1 MTNFTASDVP
11 ARPIRS
17 FVRRFGRMTQAQR
30 SALDR
35 HWTRYGIEA
44 TDIVDLDRIFGR
56 RAPRYLEIGFGMGD
70 MLIHMALAHAEW
82 DYLGIEVH
90 DPGIGRLFG
99 QLANLDLHNVRAV
112 RGDAND
118 VLARLLPD
126 ESLEGIFMF
135 FPDPWPKK
143 RHHKRRLVQP
153 QFVSSASAKLRTN
166 GLCHIVTDVED
177 YAKHMLNILE
187 QENMLQN
194 LAPTGGFSRR
204 PPGRPTT
211 KFERRGLDR
220 GHSVW
225 DLMFVRRESHL
236 IK

>member
-1 MTNFTASDVP
+1 MTH
-11 ARPIRS
+11 
-17 FVRRFGRMTQAQR
+17 AQR

-35 HWTRYGIEA
+35 HWSRYGIEA
-44 TDIVDLDRIFGR
+44 TGILDLDRIFGR

-70 MLIHMALAHAEW
+70 MLIQMASAHAER
-82 DYLGIEVH
+82 DYLGVEVH

-99 QLANLDLHNVRAV
+99 QLAKLDIHNVRVV

-126 ESLEGIFMF
+126 DSLDGIFIF

-153 QFVSSASAKLRTN
+153 PFVSLISAKLRAT

-177 YAKHMLNILE
+177 YAQHMLDILE
-187 QENMLQN
+187 RENRLQN
-194 LAPTGGFSRR
+194 LAETGGFSSR

-211 KFERRGLDR
+211 KFERRSLER

-225 DLMFVRRESHL
+225 DLIFVRRESRL
-236 IK
+236 TK

>member
-1 MTNFTASDVP
+1 MTH
-11 ARPIRS
+11 
-17 FVRRFGRMTQAQR
+17 AQR

-35 HWTRYGIEA
+35 HWSRYGIEA
-44 TDIVDLDRIFGR
+44 TGILDLDRIFGR

-70 MLIHMALAHAEW
+70 MLIQMASAHAER
-82 DYLGIEVH
+82 DYLGVEVH

-99 QLANLDLHNVRAV
+99 QLAKLDIHNVRVV

-126 ESLEGIFMF
+126 DSLDGIFIF

-153 QFVSSASAKLRTN
+153 PFVSLISAKLRAT

-177 YAKHMLNILE
+177 YAQHMLDILE
-187 QENMLQN
+187 RENRLQN
-194 LAPTGGFSRR
+194 LAETGGFSSR

-211 KFERRGLDR
+211 KFERRSLER

-225 DLMFVRRESHL
+225 DLIFVRRESL
-236 IK
+236 LTK

>member
-1 MTNFTASDVP
+1 MTH
-11 ARPIRS
+11 
-17 FVRRFGRMTQAQR
+17 AQR

-35 HWTRYGIEA
+35 HWSRYGIEA
-44 TDIVDLDRIFGR
+44 TGILDLDRIFGR

-70 MLIHMALAHAEW
+70 MLIQMASAHAER
-82 DYLGIEVH
+82 DYLGVEVH

-99 QLANLDLHNVRAV
+99 QLAKLDIHNVRVV

-126 ESLEGIFMF
+126 DSLDGIFIF

-153 QFVSSASAKLRTN
+153 PFVSLISAKLRAT

-177 YAKHMLNILE
+177 YAQHMLDILE
-187 QENMLQN
+187 RENRLQN
-194 LAPTGGFSRR
+194 LAETGGFSSR

-211 KFERRGLDR
+211 KFERRSLER
-220 GHSVW
+220 RHSVW
-225 DLMFVRRESHL
+225 DLIFVRRESRL
-236 IK
+236 TK